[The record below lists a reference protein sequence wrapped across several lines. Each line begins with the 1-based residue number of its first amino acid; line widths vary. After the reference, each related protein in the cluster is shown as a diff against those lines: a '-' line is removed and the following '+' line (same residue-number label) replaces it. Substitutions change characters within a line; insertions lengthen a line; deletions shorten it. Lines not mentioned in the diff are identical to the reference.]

1 MFSGCCD
8 PGFNPTENAEFLAAM
23 ARLDGSAEEAFE
35 DFTAPGAYT
44 TGAAVVPTGVPFG
57 GSRSFRS
64 VFVGAGAGTNYVGT
78 NLTAQHHGIIECLSG
93 TTAAGAA
100 AGVAF
105 PSGLVT
111 RILGPNQLFKW
122 AYGAR
127 LSVLSDGAQT
137 YSARW
142 GWSNGTTAIP
152 ADGWYIEADVTANA
166 NWRGVSR
173 VGGVSTFATGGA
185 SVPIAINTWYLL
197 RSTWDG
203 ATLRFFVKPEGGANQ
218 FIGQTTTVTTATMAE
233 MFQIVKSVGI
243 VSRSIFTDLYAH
255 RLLWRAPRF

>member
-35 DFTAPGAYT
+35 DFTTPGAYT
-44 TGAAVVPTGVPFG
+44 TGAASVPTTVAFG
-57 GSRSFRS
+57 GSRSWRS
-64 VFVGAGAGTNYVGT
+64 LVSGAAATVSYVATGI
-78 NLTAQHHGIIECLSG
+78 NAQHHGVLELATG
-93 TTAAGAA
+93 TTAAGGA
-100 AGVAF
+100 AGVCF
-105 PSGLVT
+105 PAGITT
-111 RILGPNQLFKW
+111 RVLGPSQLFKW
-122 AYGAR
+122 AYGVR
-127 LSVLSDGAQT
+127 IPVLSDGAQT

-142 GWSNGTTAIP
+142 GWSNGSTAIP
-152 ADGWYIEADVTANA
+152 ADGWFIEADVTANA

-197 RSTWDG
+197 RSTWNG
-203 ATLRFFVKPEGGANQ
+203 TTLRFFVKPDGLAEQ
-218 FIGQTTTVTTATMAE
+218 FIGQTTVVTTAAISE
-233 MFQIVKSVGI
+233 VFQVVKSLGAT
-243 VSRSIFTDLYAH
+243 SRTTLTDLYAH